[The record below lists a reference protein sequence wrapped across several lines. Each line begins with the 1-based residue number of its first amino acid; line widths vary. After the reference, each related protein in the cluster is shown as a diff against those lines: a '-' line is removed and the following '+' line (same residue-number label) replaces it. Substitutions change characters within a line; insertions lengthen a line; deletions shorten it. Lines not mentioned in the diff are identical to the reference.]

1 MGREEL
7 MATIVPAGETASPPD
22 RPRVRG
28 KLRGLPWF
36 AIILLAP
43 MIIFGIFGPLLYLHD
58 PTVIDLLHPQR
69 PPAWLDGGS
78 WTFPLGTDQ
87 FGRDLFSRLIEG
99 ARVSLIIA
107 IGGVMV
113 AAVIG
118 ITAGMVSGYFGG
130 WVDSIVSQIVDVKM
144 SLPAN
149 LLIVLIGAAI
159 GGGLV
164 TIVGS
169 IVLLFWADYA
179 RVIRAETL
187 SLRERGYVQLAKVAN
202 ASHFRIIRRHI
213 LPNLFGTCIVLI
225 TLQVGRAILIEAGIS
240 FIGLGIQPPATAW
253 GLMVYEGRAYL
264 ATAWWLPTFSGL
276 AITMT
281 VLGTNLF
288 GDWLRDVLDTRQSSL

>member
-1 MGREEL
+1 
-7 MATIVPAGETASPPD
+7 MATNVPAGEPASPPG
-22 RPRVRG
+22 RPRTGG
-28 KLRGLPWF
+28 KLRSLPWL

-43 MIIFGIFGPLLYLHD
+43 VILCGILGPLLYLHD
-58 PTVIDLLHPQR
+58 PTIIDLLHPQR
-69 PPAWLDGGS
+69 PPVWLDGGN
-78 WTFPLGTDQ
+78 WAYPLGTDQ
-87 FGRDLFSRLIEG
+87 FGRDLVSRLIEG

-107 IGGVMV
+107 IGGVMI

-118 ITAGMVSGYFGG
+118 ITLGMVSGYFGG
-130 WVDSIVSQIVDVKM
+130 WTDSIVSQVVDVKM

-164 TIVGS
+164 TIVVC

-202 ASHFRIIRRHI
+202 ASHFRILRRHI

-225 TLQVGRAILIEAGIS
+225 TLQIGRAILIEAGIS
-240 FIGLGIQPPATAW
+240 FIGLGIQPPDTAW

>member
-1 MGREEL
+1 
-7 MATIVPAGETASPPD
+7 MATIVPAGETASPG
-22 RPRVRG
+22 RPRMKG
-28 KLRGLPWF
+28 KLRSLPWL

-164 TIVGS
+164 TIVVS

-202 ASHFRIIRRHI
+202 ASNFRIIRRHI

>member
-1 MGREEL
+1 
-7 MATIVPAGETASPPD
+7 MATNVPARETASPPG
-22 RPRVRG
+22 RPRKRV
-28 KLRGLPWF
+28 KLRSLPWL
-36 AIILLAP
+36 AIILVAP
-43 MIIFGIFGPLLYLHD
+43 MIVFGLFGPLLYLHD

-69 PPAWLDGGS
+69 PPVWLDGGS
-78 WTFPLGTDQ
+78 WAFPLGTDQ
-87 FGRDLFSRLIEG
+87 FGRDLLSRLIEG

-113 AAVIG
+113 AAMIG
-118 ITAGMVSGYFGG
+118 ITAGMVSGYCGG

-164 TIVGS
+164 TIVVS
-169 IVLLFWADYA
+169 VILLFWADYA

-202 ASHFRIIRRHI
+202 ASHFRILRRHI

-253 GLMVYEGRAYL
+253 GMMVYEGRSYL

>member
-1 MGREEL
+1 
-7 MATIVPAGETASPPD
+7 MATNVPAGETASPPG
-22 RPRVRG
+22 RPRIGG
-28 KLRGLPWF
+28 KLRSLPWL

-43 MIIFGIFGPLLYLHD
+43 VIIFGLCGPLLYLHD

-69 PPAWLDGGS
+69 PPVWLDGGS
-78 WTFPLGTDQ
+78 WAYPLGTDQ
-87 FGRDLFSRLIEG
+87 FGRDLLSRLIEG

-107 IGGVMV
+107 LGGVMI
-113 AAVIG
+113 AAIIG

-130 WVDSIVSQIVDVKM
+130 WTDSIVSQIVDVKM

-164 TIVGS
+164 TIVVC

-202 ASHFRIIRRHI
+202 ASHFRILRRHI

-225 TLQVGRAILIEAGIS
+225 TLQIGRAILIEAGIS